1 MIQFTKGTVIVRTEK
16 TKLQMAR
23 EKIPGLTQVE
33 VAERAGITERAYQ
46 RYEYGDRK
54 PRVDVAKLIATALG
68 STVDE
73 LF

>member
-1 MIQFTKGTVIVRTEK
+1 MIVRTEK
-16 TKLQMAR
+16 TKLQLAR
-23 EKIPGLTQVE
+23 EEAGLTQVE
-33 VAERAGITERAYQ
+33 VAKQAGITVVCYQ

-54 PRVDVAKLIATALG
+54 PRVDVAKLIAAALG